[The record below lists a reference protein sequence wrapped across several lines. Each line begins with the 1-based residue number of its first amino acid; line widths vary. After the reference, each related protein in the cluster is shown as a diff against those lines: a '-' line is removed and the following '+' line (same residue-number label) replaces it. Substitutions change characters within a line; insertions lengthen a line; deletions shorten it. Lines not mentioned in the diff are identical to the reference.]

1 MELQP
6 QAGWG
11 QRTLFISLTVPR
23 LTLMEMSSLGS
34 CSVVANK
41 YMKALTGLLKHKLPC
56 PRITPRS
63 FEHMWFSWEEPL
75 SPTQLRWLG
84 AYIQQNIVS
93 SRVFSTTIHYSYGKP
108 GQMIKWEPTYSLWP
122 SGDPFLSTQETL
134 NLLRRFEKELF
145 SVLPLPHQR
154 YTFFLISNTSPV
166 SAVTPGILQWDSML
180 RPFTWGCTRVI
191 GKAICP
197 SRLPPP
203 PNFRYHLQGQGISCA
218 SDKLACVTGYPIP
231 FPSLL
236 LAGTISETR
245 KISHL
250 LDYKFII

>member
-1 MELQP
+1 MRGTSKSNT
-6 QAGWG
+6 A
-11 QRTLFISLTVPR
+11 
-23 LTLMEMSSLGS
+23 EMVGGLHTTEH
-34 CSVVANK
+34 CVFE
-41 YMKALTGLLKHKLPC
+41 GLLNNNSL
-56 PRITPRS
+56 
-63 FEHMWFSWEEPL
+63 L
-75 SPTQLRWLG
+75 LLANLGRWLNG
-84 AYIQQNIVS
+84 NL
-93 SRVFSTTIHYSYGKP
+93 
-108 GQMIKWEPTYSLWP
+108 PT
-122 SGDPFLSTQETL
+122 LSDLQETL
-134 NLLRRFEKELF
+134 SFPPRRPWTFLEGLKRSCFLSCLFLTKGIHFFSYQTLLQF
-145 SVLPLPHQR
+145 
-154 YTFFLISNTSPV
+154 

-197 SRLPPP
+197 SRLPSP

>member
-1 MELQP
+1 MRGTSKSNTAEMVGGP
-6 QAGWG
+6 TYN
-11 QRTLFISLTVPR
+11 RTLCLRGSSQQQFTTLT
-23 LTLMEMSSLGS
+23 
-34 CSVVANK
+34 
-41 YMKALTGLLKHKLPC
+41 
-56 PRITPRS
+56 
-63 FEHMWFSWEEPL
+63 
-75 SPTQLRWLG
+75 
-84 AYIQQNIVS
+84 
-93 SRVFSTTIHYSYGKP
+93 GKP

-122 SGDPFLSTQETL
+122 SGDPFLWPRRPWTFLEGLKRSCFLSCLFLTKGIHFFSCQTL
-134 NLLRRFEKELF
+134 FQF
-145 SVLPLPHQR
+145 
-154 YTFFLISNTSPV
+154 

-197 SRLPPP
+197 SRLPSP

-236 LAGTISETR
+236 LVGTISETR